1 MGVSVRKETADLPR
15 LSPQCLLYFL
25 LARSPPR
32 PLNPPPRVILSQ
44 HSRIQPPGGGGG
56 VRGSCSAGAS
66 RLLPGTPSAG
76 VLTHTQRRELGNSAG
91 WGSFLPPRV
100 SPALGSFHWSALR
113 DSKMKMVFPP

>member
-1 MGVSVRKETADLPR
+1 MPFVLP
-15 LSPQCLLYFL
+15 
-25 LARSPPR
+25 ARSLSTPPTE
-32 PLNPPPRVILSQ
+32 PTSTCYFKPAFQDSAPR
-44 HSRIQPPGGGGG
+44 RGEG

-66 RLLPGTPSAG
+66 RPEAGTPSAG
-76 VLTHTQRRELGNSAG
+76 VLTHVQRRELGNSAG